1 MRSSPERAWITVL
14 CGLVLLAGCARAP
27 VTPPKPVAPAPA
39 AVTAE
44 DLVVLLQERS
54 AAIRT
59 MKALLSVEATG
70 GSIKGTQRLD
80 ATLLY
85 QRPGSLRLQAFAR
98 LGFPVLDLTLVDD
111 LYQVK
116 LPMNGKLLKG
126 HLTDL
131 DRQGAQNSMGTP
143 ITLALQATMG
153 NLTVFSISPAD
164 QLVLREEDGSYVL
177 DVIPAGTGEVGMRRL
192 WFDRGTLEV
201 IRQDF
206 LSVAGELTATIVF
219 QDYRAVGTTAKGR
232 LMRPYLVRAEDKR
245 SQALLVLNYREI
257 ILNPEVVPQD
267 WGNPGPESNV
277 RTNELKGAG

>member
-1 MRSSPERAWITVL
+1 MRSSPERAWITLFCGVVL
-14 CGLVLLAGCARAP
+14 IAGCARAP
-27 VTPPKPVAPAPA
+27 VAPPKPVASE

-44 DLVVLLQERS
+44 SLVVLLQERS

-70 GSIKGTQRLD
+70 GAIKGTQRLD

-98 LGFPVLDLTLVDD
+98 LGFPVLDLTLADD

-131 DRQGAQNSMGTP
+131 DRQGAQGGTGTP
-143 ITLALQATMG
+143 ITLAIQATLG
-153 NLTVFSISPAD
+153 SLTGFSISPTD
-164 QLVLREEDGSYVL
+164 QLMLREENGSYVL
-177 DVIPAGTGEVGMRRL
+177 DVIPAGSAEIGMRRL

-201 IRQDF
+201 ARQDF
-206 LSVAGELTATIVF
+206 VGAAGELTATILF
-219 QDYRAVGTTAKGR
+219 QDYRVVGTTPTGR
-232 LMRPYLVRAEDKR
+232 LMRAHLVRAEDKR
-245 SQALLVLNYREI
+245 TQALLLLNFREI
-257 ILNPEVVPQD
+257 ILNPELVPQD
-267 WGNPGPESNV
+267 WGNPGPESSMDSNV
-277 RTNELKGAG
+277 QKGAA